1 MLSVQLLESD
11 RQIQSKIY
19 QALAKE
25 LNVPTQNIATA
36 WTLNQPFPSFSL
48 IGPRKINE
56 IDTTLPCLNISLVH
70 EKIQW
75 LNLGS

>member
-25 LNVPTQNIATA
+25 LNK
-36 WTLNQPFPSFSL
+36 SFRDSA
-48 IGPRKINE
+48 
-56 IDTTLPCLNISLVH
+56 S
-70 EKIQW
+70 
-75 LNLGS
+75 